1 VKYELVGKGA
11 KMRKAEIVIITIGL
25 IAIFTLGALAV
36 VEQKVQHS
44 IADGHCTTQ
53 KVWTLVPLNEN
64 CIPMIERRDCN
75 NTNESVDVTG
85 CGRWFEDKE

>member
-1 VKYELVGKGA
+1 
-11 KMRKAEIVIITIGL
+11 MRKAEIVIITVALIGIL
-25 IAIFTLGALAV
+25 TAGALAV

-44 IADGHCTTQ
+44 IVDGHCTTQ

-75 NTNESVDVTG
+75 NTNESKEVTG
-85 CGRWFEDKE
+85 CGRWFEENDIITEKD

>member
-1 VKYELVGKGA
+1 
-11 KMRKAEIVIITIGL
+11 MRKAEIVIITVAL
-25 IAIFTLGALAV
+25 IAILTAGALSV
-36 VEQKVQHS
+36 MEQKAQHY
-44 IADGHCTTQ
+44 IVDGHCTTQ

-85 CGRWFEDKE
+85 CGRWFAEEE